1 MAQRGIHVGVAQHA
15 RQLARARVS
24 PHHLNVAGRHAALR
38 PLRHDELV
46 IGVGGDLRQV
56 RDHERLSPAANARE
70 RLTPPP
76 PPPPPPPPRPP
87 PPHPRGGPRPRPGAP
102 PSRGEEAGRTPPPG
116 GAAPGGG
123 GGDD

>member
-1 MAQRGIHVGVAQHA
+1 MAQRGVHVGVAQHA

-24 PHHLNVAGRHAALR
+24 PHHLDVAGRHAALR

-76 PPPPPPPPRPP
+76 PPPPPPTPGPPGGN
-87 PPHPRGGPRPRPGAP
+87 PRGGRRAARGGP
-102 PSRGEEAGRTPPPG
+102 PLG
-116 GAAPGGG
+116 GT
-123 GGDD
+123 